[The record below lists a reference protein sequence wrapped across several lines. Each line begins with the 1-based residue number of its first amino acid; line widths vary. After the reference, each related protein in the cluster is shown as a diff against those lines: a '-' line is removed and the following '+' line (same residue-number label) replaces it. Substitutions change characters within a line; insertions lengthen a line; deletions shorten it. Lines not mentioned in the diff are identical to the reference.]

1 MAKEG
6 SRKIGHVALRFLPLG
21 IGLTIGG
28 LIFNNFFFY
37 IGVCMTVAAAAVA
50 IAYRIGR
57 NRRD

>member
-6 SRKIGHVALRFLPLG
+6 SRKIGNVALRFLPLG

-37 IGVCMTVAAAAVA
+37 IGLCMTVVATAVA
-50 IAYRIGR
+50 IAYRLGR
-57 NRRD
+57 KRRN